1 MWIRSQDKEALTN
14 GDIIYYCY
22 KSGMIKCGKVGISDD
37 YDIVL
42 AVYSTKEKALKV
54 LDMIQKLIKEQIRL
68 HNDWQIGVVFQMPQ
82 DDEVEACK
90 KITASII
97 LKYQKEAKKVTMTIG
112 EFKRLGKE
120 LCDIYGLTDK
130 EAIDILN
137 NNNVL
142 EILKKYEEAE
152 E

>member
-1 MWIRSQDKEALTN
+1 MWIRSQDKETLTN
-14 GDIIYYCY
+14 GDIIYYCNKY
-22 KSGMIKCGKVGISDD
+22 GMYTEIRCGKVGISDD
-37 YDIVL
+37 YDLVL
-42 AVYSTKEKALKV
+42 AVYSTKEKALKA
-54 LDMIQKLIKEQIRL
+54 LDIIQKHICDYQFE
-68 HNDWQIGVVFQMPQ
+68 GVFQMPQ

-90 KITASII
+90 KITTSVV
-97 LKYQKEAKKVTMTIG
+97 LKYQKEAKKVTMTVE

-142 EILKKYEEAE
+142 EILRKYEEAME
-152 E
+152 

>member
-14 GDIIYYCY
+14 GDIIYYCNKY
-22 KSGMIKCGKVGISDD
+22 GMYTEIRCGKVGISDD
-37 YDIVL
+37 YDVVL
-42 AVYSTKEKALKV
+42 AAYSTKEKALKV
-54 LDMIQKLIKEQIRL
+54 LNMIQKRICDYQLGGFFK
-68 HNDWQIGVVFQMPQ
+68 MPQ

-90 KITASII
+90 KITASIV

-142 EILKKYEEAE
+142 EILRKYEEVEA
-152 E
+152 

>member
-1 MWIRSQDKEALTN
+1 MWVRSQDKQALTN
-14 GDIIYYCY
+14 GDIIYYCDY
-22 KSGMIKCGKVGISDD
+22 GMKSEIRCGKLGSSDD
-37 YDIVL
+37 YDLVL
-42 AVYSTKEKALKV
+42 AAYSTKEKALKV
-54 LDMIQKLIKEQIRL
+54 LDMIQKLICDYKIKRL
-68 HNDWQIGVVFQMPQ
+68 FQMPQ

-90 KITASII
+90 KITASVV
-97 LKYQKEAKKVTMTIG
+97 LKYQKEAKKVTMTTG

-137 NNNVL
+137 NNNNNVL
-142 EILKKYEEAE
+142 EILRKYEEVE